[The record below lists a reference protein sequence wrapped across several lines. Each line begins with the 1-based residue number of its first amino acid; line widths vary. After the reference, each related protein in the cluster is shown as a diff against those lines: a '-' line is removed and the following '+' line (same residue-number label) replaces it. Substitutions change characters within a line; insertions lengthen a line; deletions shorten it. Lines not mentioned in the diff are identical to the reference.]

1 MEEKYIAAID
11 LGTSKIALTVA
22 KINGNDIQIVYYR
35 ETPSEGIRYSHV
47 FNPKKASEPLK
58 NAISQAEDELK
69 IKIFQAVIGMPRY
82 FVRQESD
89 TTSIDRSNPN
99 IGISVEEVES
109 VKSIVTES
117 HLTEEDELIY
127 GAIAQSFSTE
137 DCINQSEN
145 DIIGITGN
153 TLEGNFKIFI
163 GPKKQSDNIDL
174 AINEIGIAIAKK
186 YFIPAISARAILS
199 EEETENGVALIDFGA
214 GATSVTIYRDKLLRY
229 YASIPFG
236 GKIITSDIKS
246 ECNINER
253 LAENIKLAYGA
264 CMPEKLQNLNEKIL
278 QIENE
283 NGVPTRQLPIKYLSE
298 VVTSRVR
305 EIIDAILYK
314 IQESGYADMLR
325 NGIVLTGGGS
335 NLLNCSNFIKEISGY
350 NVRIGYPKHFFSSS
364 GCNEIYSAGA
374 TASISMILAAKNDNI
389 INCTDTIS
397 AIKPEEKVKKEQNID
412 TEGTLISPEE
422 FGENI
427 SQREIIKE
435 KVKRKVKDKNDK
447 NPLKIAFGTISNLFD
462 STKEEI

>member
-22 KINGNDIQIVYYR
+22 KINGNDIQIVYYK
-35 ETPSEGIRYSHV
+35 ETPSEGIRYSYV

-58 NAISQAEDELK
+58 NAINQAEDELK
-69 IKIFQAVIGMPRY
+69 IKIYQAVIGLPRY

-89 TTSIDRSNPN
+89 TTSINRSNPN
-99 IGISVEEVES
+99 IGISVEEVEN

-117 HLTEEDELIY
+117 HLMEEDELIY

-422 FGENI
+422 FGEYI
-427 SQREIIKE
+427 SQREIVKE